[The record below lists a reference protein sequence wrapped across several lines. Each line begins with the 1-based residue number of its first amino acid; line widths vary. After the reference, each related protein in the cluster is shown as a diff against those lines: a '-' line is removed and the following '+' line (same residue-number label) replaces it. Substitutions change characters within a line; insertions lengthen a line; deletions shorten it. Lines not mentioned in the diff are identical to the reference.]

1 MVSRYTHPHIDI
13 SGSYTRR
20 DFKAPRMDVSTN
32 TPPRT
37 REEHGVRLREQ
48 LQAAFQAF
56 DFTHKPDPR
65 LEEVDGVQG
74 AFLEVELLRG
84 TPIEK
89 IERKGIT
96 PTATHVQPD
105 ETRTVG
111 WFVSDAARALLDQI
125 LLDYTTGPL
134 TEKKKQPQRRGFV
147 ESIKAIRE
155 ARFRTFYTD
164 RDDNL
169 PEDPTEPVWWEI
181 WCARQAEEQLDA
193 MVERMGGRSAEKD
206 RRLYFPETV
215 IVPVLASQQAIEHI
229 LFARFA
235 ITEIRRATDTPVVFL
250 EADRDE
256 QLDWVDNLAQR
267 VRWPNIDVPAVCLLD
282 TGVNRAHHL
291 IEPALAERDM
301 ETVKGDWGLADDT
314 KGHGTQMSG
323 VALYGDLM
331 PLLESNEELILKHRL
346 ESVKILPPPGF
357 PPTEERF
364 YGPVTQAAIV
374 LPEIR
379 QAGRLRVYCMAVSNE
394 SESGDQTSGWS
405 GAIDQAASGSMIGD
419 NNERKRRL
427 IILSTG
433 NAPNHIERDRLQSPD
448 KYPIEDPGQAW
459 NALTVGGY
467 TDKIEIQD
475 PGLEDYKP
483 YSKPGDLS
491 PHTRTS
497 TNWSGKTP
505 FKPDIV
511 MEAGNRAVSPSGR
524 DVLDAESLAV
534 LSTGPDIGQQ
544 PLVPFRATSAAAAAA
559 ARMAARL
566 MADHPNSW
574 PETIRALMIHG
585 AEWTKPMKDE
595 LANASNKSK
604 RAALIRRYGYGVPT
618 FERANASANDHLAL
632 VAQAEIQ
639 PFAYKGKRFK
649 DSHFYK
655 LPWPKDVIE
664 AIAHETVRLKIT
676 LSYFIDPN
684 PGYSANIDPY
694 RYQSFGLRFDLK
706 RRNESLKEFAKRVNA
721 SERDPGEKMENKTDT
736 DNWFFGQNSVSAGSL
751 HCDIWTGSAAKLLTR
766 DMVCVHPVGGWWRNR
781 ADRDIRSQ
789 KTRYAIIVSL
799 KTESTDID
807 LYTPIKT
814 LIESEISTEISF
826 KRDLEETTE

>member
-1 MVSRYTHPHIDI
+1 M
-13 SGSYTRR
+13 G
-20 DFKAPRMDVSTN
+20 MSTN

-48 LQAAFQAF
+48 LQAAFRAF
-56 DFTHKPDPR
+56 DLTHKPDLK

-84 TPIEK
+84 TPIER
-89 IERKGIT
+89 IERRSKGIT

-111 WFVSDAARALLDQI
+111 LFVPNAARALLDQI

-134 TEKKKQPQRRGFV
+134 TEKGKQPQHKDFV
-147 ESIKAIRE
+147 ESIEVIRKAQ
-155 ARFRTFYTD
+155 FRTFYTD
-164 RDDNL
+164 RDDKL

-181 WCARQAEEQLDA
+181 WCVQQAEAQLDA
-193 MVERMGGRSAEKD
+193 MVKRMGGRSAERD

-215 IVPVLASQQAIEHI
+215 IVPVLASQQAIEDI

-235 ITEIRRATDTPVVFL
+235 ITEIRRASDTPVVFL

-256 QLDWVDNLAQR
+256 QLEWVDNLAQR

-301 ETVKGDWGLADDT
+301 ETVKGVWGLADDT
-314 KGHGTQMSG
+314 THGHGTQMSG

-364 YGPVTQAAIV
+364 YGPVTQEAIA

-379 QAGRLRVYCMAVSNE
+379 QAGRLRVYCMAVSNKL
-394 SESGDQTSGWS
+394 ESGDQTSGWS

-419 NNERKRRL
+419 NNNKRKRRL

-448 KYPIEDPGQAW
+448 KYLIEDPGQAW

-475 PGLEDYKP
+475 QGLEDYKP

-511 MEAGNRAVSPSGR
+511 MESGNRAVSPSGR

-639 PFAYKGKRFK
+639 PFAHKDRTFK

-655 LPWPKDVIE
+655 LPWPRDVIE
-664 AIAHETVRLKIT
+664 TIGHETVRLKIT

-721 SERDPGEKMENKTDT
+721 SERDPGEKVGNIPDT
-736 DNWFFGQNSVSAGSL
+736 DNWFFGQKSVSAGSL

-766 DMVCVHPVGGWWRNR
+766 DMICVHPVGGWWRNR
-781 ADRDIRSQ
+781 ADRDIRCQ

-799 KTESTDID
+799 KTESMDID

-814 LIESEISTEISF
+814 LIESEISTQIPF
-826 KRDLEETTE
+826 KRDLEEITE

>member
-357 PPTEERF
+357 PPTKERF

-604 RAALIRRYGYGVPT
+604 RAALIRT
-618 FERANASANDHLAL
+618 L
-632 VAQAEIQ
+632 
-639 PFAYKGKRFK
+639 
-649 DSHFYK
+649 
-655 LPWPKDVIE
+655 W
-664 AIAHETVRLKIT
+664 VRGT
-676 LSYFIDPN
+676 N
-684 PGYSANIDPY
+684 
-694 RYQSFGLRFDLK
+694 
-706 RRNESLKEFAKRVNA
+706 V
-721 SERDPGEKMENKTDT
+721 
-736 DNWFFGQNSVSAGSL
+736 
-751 HCDIWTGSAAKLLTR
+751 
-766 DMVCVHPVGGWWRNR
+766 
-781 ADRDIRSQ
+781 
-789 KTRYAIIVSL
+789 
-799 KTESTDID
+799 
-807 LYTPIKT
+807 
-814 LIESEISTEISF
+814 
-826 KRDLEETTE
+826 

>member
-13 SGSYTRR
+13 SERYIRR
-20 DFKAPRMDVSTN
+20 DFVAPRMNMSTN

-65 LEEVDGVQG
+65 LEEIDGVQG

-89 IERKGIT
+89 IERKGIR

-357 PPTEERF
+357 PPTKERF

-664 AIAHETVRLKIT
+664 AIGHETVRLKIT

-721 SERDPGEKMENKTDT
+721 SERNPGEKMENKTDT

-781 ADRDIRSQ
+781 ANRDIRSQ